1 MSKLN
6 LPPFTLGETITPEQ
20 RQFFN
25 KNGVIVFRNFIHP
38 ETVKLFI
45 SEVER
50 IEKEWLAEGRDKVNG
65 VPLKFGQD
73 EGRKPNDSADVLSV
87 AAQQCASRIFAGPT
101 PAGRY

>member
-65 VPLKFGQD
+65 VP
-73 EGRKPNDSADVLSV
+73 P
-87 AAQQCASRIFAGPT
+87 
-101 PAGRY
+101 